1 VSAATKGHA
10 VITIGIDPHKR
21 SLTAVALDPH
31 SRLLGQLRLAVTS
44 QAASQLLAWAEQWP
58 ERRWAVE
65 GAGGLGRGIAQ
76 LLVSAGEP
84 VVDVPAKLAARAR
97 LLGTSSARKTDLA
110 DACSVATAAIHH
122 RRLRPVALEGQT
134 VVLRLLSDRR
144 DDLVAERTRT
154 LSRLH
159 VLLADLQPG
168 GATRE
173 LTAARAVALLRRIH
187 PITVVDVERNRIA
200 RELLA
205 DVRRLDRQVKT
216 ASQAIRTAVCDH
228 GTTLTEVFGVG
239 PVLAAKLVGHAG
251 DITRFPDR
259 DHFASYTGTAPV
271 EASSGDVRR
280 HRLNRGG
287 NRQLNTALHLIAVCQ
302 IRDPSPGQAYYRRKL
317 AQAKTPEEARR
328 SLKRHLANVIYS
340 HLVTDHRHHTRA
352 C

>member
-1 VSAATKGHA
+1 L
-10 VITIGIDPHKR
+10 ITIGIDPHKR
-21 SLTAVALDPH
+21 SLTAAALDPH
-31 SRLLGQLRLAVTS
+31 SRLLGQLRLPATS
-44 QAASQLLAWAEQWP
+44 QAGGQLLAWAAAWP

-76 LLVSAGEP
+76 LLVAAGEQ

-97 LLGTSSARKTDLA
+97 LLGSSSSRKTDLA
-110 DACSVATAAIHH
+110 DACSVAAAAIPH
-122 RRLRPVALEGQT
+122 RGLRPVALEDET

-144 DDLVAERTRT
+144 DDLVAERTRV

-159 VLLADLQPG
+159 VLLADLHPG

-173 LTAARAVALLRRIH
+173 LTATRAAALLRKIH
-187 PITVVDVERNRIA
+187 PITAVDVERKRIA
-200 RELLA
+200 HQLLT

-216 ASQAIRTAVCDH
+216 ASQTIGTAVREH

-259 DHFASYTGTAPV
+259 DHFASYTGTAPI

-317 AQAKTPEEARR
+317 TQAKTPEEARR
-328 SLKRHLANVIYS
+328 SLKRHLANVVYG
-340 HLVTDHRHHTRA
+340 HLVTNQRCRTRP